1 MVLWLLQLTMVVH
14 IVAEN
19 YVEHRVIMESNCNPF
34 ENYIVDY
41 FRMKNDFTFLKEVF
55 SKETI

>member
-1 MVLWLLQLTMVVH
+1 VVH

-19 YVEHRVIMESNCNPF
+19 YVEHMVVVDSICNPF

-41 FRMKNDFTFLKEVF
+41 FRMKNDFAFLKEVF
-55 SKETI
+55 